1 MRKSRLCCLHGLRM
15 DPESKI
21 FRLGKAIVSCFHL
34 MKEHFRI
41 LIPDI
46 IESVFFM
53 GNLDALLKIRYIR
66 CHIFK

>member
-1 MRKSRLCCLHGLRM
+1 MY
-15 DPESKI
+15 PESKI
-21 FRLGKAIVSCFHL
+21 FRLGKTIVSCFHL
-34 MKEHFRI
+34 VKKNFRI

-46 IESVFFM
+46 IESVIFM